1 MKPDTALIVSILSL
15 AVSTMDFIVSRTRS
29 KRLESRET
37 IIEAKESRL
46 EKAFEALSEKSY
58 ANK

>member
-15 AVSTMDFIVSRTRS
+15 AVSIADFCTSRYRS
-29 KRLESRET
+29 RKLEARET
-37 IIEAKESRL
+37 MIEARESSL
-46 EKAFEALSEKSY
+46 EKAVEALSEKSY